1 MKFVVVVIF
10 IALAL
15 TIGVPMTAHSANITH
30 SDSQIILEGKI
41 KNEDYK
47 ELQRVVDRTGIKS
60 IRFNSDGGAAIEG
73 YQIGYTIRKNKMS
86 TVIKKGDR
94 CLSACAVAYLG
105 GTNKYNYGILGFH
118 VAWAQ
123 QSERDFNEGM
133 RAGQLFGSIDSIY
146 SFNMGYTAQLNFI
159 ISQITSKKDF
169 LVLSLDDL
177 KLFEMKDREYTDFQE
192 LPKNWMSDRLYNP
205 LRLHLLTGGR

>member
-1 MKFVVVVIF
+1 
-10 IALAL
+10 
-15 TIGVPMTAHSANITH
+15 
-30 SDSQIILEGKI
+30 
-41 KNEDYK
+41 
-47 ELQRVVDRTGIKS
+47 
-60 IRFNSDGGAAIEG
+60 
-73 YQIGYTIRKNKMS
+73 
-86 TVIKKGDR
+86 
-94 CLSACAVAYLG
+94 
-105 GTNKYNYGILGFH
+105 
-118 VAWAQ
+118 
-123 QSERDFNEGM
+123 M

-177 KLFEMKDREYTDFQE
+177 KLFEMEDKEYTSFKT